1 MVALRRAAGDSCRRV
16 AAFLQANMAAAVLQ
30 VVLVALLSMQA
41 SNSILV
47 KASRCSVSQLCILRD
62 AVMAELS
69 MANAMVRGPAFVAFW
84 ACFVSR
90 VRPPSGPDR
99 RVGALR

>member
-1 MVALRRAAGDSCRRV
+1 
-16 AAFLQANMAAAVLQ
+16 
-30 VVLVALLSMQA
+30 MQA
-41 SNSILV
+41 SDSIRGEGFTVLRFQ
-47 KASRCSVSQLCILRD
+47 ALYPPGCSYGGAID
-62 AVMAELS
+62 
-69 MANAMVRGPAFVAFW
+69 ANAMVRVPVFVAFW